1 MKSVIIV
8 GSSRKNGDTGE
19 LTKKLVELSG
29 YDTINLLDYNIA
41 HFDYDYKNTDD
52 DFLPLMEKLINN
64 YEHFIFV
71 TPVYWYSMSGVL
83 KVFFDRFTDV
93 LTIKK
98 ELGRNLRGKSM
109 SVITTSIGNNLGDT
123 FWIVFQ
129 ETATY
134 IRFLIV

>member
-83 KVFFDRFTDV
+83 KV
-93 LTIKK
+93 
-98 ELGRNLRGKSM
+98 
-109 SVITTSIGNNLGDT
+109 NNLGDT

-134 IRFLIV
+134 LGMSFNKGLHTIPNSLELQALRNFLKE